1 MKIMTLEETKQVELE
16 ILTNVADFCDKH
28 EIQYFL
34 AYGTLIG
41 AVRHKGFIPWDDDI
55 DIWMPRADY
64 NRFLKI
70 YNKENSDSQYKV
82 ISPYDKISR
91 HSFVKVIDTRTAKIE
106 SGIDYSNGYLGVDV
120 DVFPLDGQPDDDGDF
135 KKFYNK
141 KYLYYKLHN
150 NSISAMNFGS
160 WKYRI
165 YKLAFFG
172 TKPFKNVFLR
182 KCDNIARKY
191 TYENSKL
198 IGAVSTIYNSK
209 KNRYK
214 KDWFND
220 SITVDFENKKFKIP
234 VGYDEILTQMYGDY
248 MQLPPIEKQVTH
260 HSNNTYWLED

>member
-1 MKIMTLEETKQVELE
+1 MKPMSFEKTKQVELE
-16 ILTNVADFCDKH
+16 ILTNVAEFCDKH

-64 NRFLKI
+64 YRFLEI
-70 YNKENSDSQYKV
+70 YNKENLDSKYKA

-120 DVFPLDGQPDDDGDF
+120 DVFPLDGQPDNDKDF
-135 KKFYNK
+135 SKWYNK
-141 KYLYYKLHN
+141 LQKYYK
-150 NSISAMNFGS
+150 I
-160 WKYRI
+160 
-165 YKLAFFG
+165 
-172 TKPFKNVFLR
+172 
-182 KCDNIARKY
+182 Y
-191 TYENSKL
+191 TYLILDKQGSLKKKIALFFIRFFSGEKKRVLIKTAKL
-198 IGAVSTIYNSK
+198 HKKYPYETSLYVGAVESCYNFI
-209 KNRYK
+209 NNHYK
-214 KDWFND
+214 KEWFSD
-220 SITVDFENKKFKIP
+220 FIMADFENLKFKIP